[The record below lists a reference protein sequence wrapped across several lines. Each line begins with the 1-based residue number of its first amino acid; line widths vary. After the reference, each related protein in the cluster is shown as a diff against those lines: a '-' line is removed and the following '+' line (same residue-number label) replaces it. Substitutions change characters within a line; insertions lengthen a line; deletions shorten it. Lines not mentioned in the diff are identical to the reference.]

1 MPLRRPAVATD
12 MNHRPASAQVQ
23 DHRPRRRRGRR
34 PRLHGGEEEVSGGRA
49 RQGRLGVVLQDD
61 PRLLRAGR
69 RPQAH
74 GGARPHVDGHDR
86 GDLLDVGK
94 TASSRCRVAS
104 TPSTWPHERLG
115 KRPLPPR
122 VNALD
127 YALTRDERR
136 RRGNARPQRE
146 RRDDWPMIGRPRVHR
161 VVGRQRELRRL
172 FT

>member
-1 MPLRRPAVATD
+1 MPRRRPAVATD

-34 PRLHGGEEEVSGGRA
+34 FGLHGGEEEAGGGRA
-49 RQGRLGVVLQDD
+49 RQGRPRALLQDD

-127 YALTRDERR
+127 YSLTRDERR
-136 RRGNARPQRE
+136 RRRHPRPQRE
-146 RRDDWPMIGRPRVHR
+146 RRHDRSMVRRPRVDR
-161 VVGRQRELRRL
+161 VVGRQRQLRRL